1 MTLGQRIQELR
12 KQNQM
17 SQEQLGEQ
25 MGVSRQAISK
35 WESDLTIPEL
45 DKLIALSKLFQ
56 VSLNDLLQVKDE
68 SGKPQPQVV
77 LAPSKGWRVA
87 MAVLAVATAAS
98 LALSGF
104 LGWQMVRQNEQ
115 TQQQIAQ
122 LQEQTASQLDP
133 ATLLA
138 SANYDFDFYASDDS
152 MEAKC
157 TFTVSAAQKVEDL
170 KITLQLIGTDGDV
183 RLEELD
189 FREGTVY
196 SGNFSIKTYKAPY
209 TVTALL
215 ETPGGTYTQPLVR
228 WTSIGQYSW
237 NWEPLWE
244 GITAG

>member
-77 LAPSKGWRVA
+77 LAPSKGWRIA
-87 MAVLAVATAAS
+87 MAVLAVAAAAS

-104 LGWQMVRQNEQ
+104 LGWQNRPSSRSPSCRSRRQVSLIQ
-115 TQQQIAQ
+115 PPCWPQPTM
-122 LQEQTASQLDP
+122 
-133 ATLLA
+133 TL
-138 SANYDFDFYASDDS
+138 
-152 MEAKC
+152 
-157 TFTVSAAQKVEDL
+157 TFMRPT
-170 KITLQLIGTDGDV
+170 
-183 RLEELD
+183 
-189 FREGTVY
+189 
-196 SGNFSIKTYKAPY
+196 
-209 TVTALL
+209 
-215 ETPGGTYTQPLVR
+215 TPWRRNVPLRCPPPRR
-228 WTSIGQYSW
+228 WRT
-237 NWEPLWE
+237 
-244 GITAG
+244 

>member
-35 WESDLTIPEL
+35 WESDLTIPEI
-45 DKLIALSKLFQ
+45 DKLVALSKLFK

-68 SGKPQPQVV
+68 SGGAQPQVV
-77 LAPSKGWRVA
+77 LAPSKGWRIA

-122 LQEQTASQLDP
+122 LQEQMTGQLDP
-133 ATLLA
+133 AALLA
-138 SANYDFDFYASDDS
+138 SANYDFDFDVADPLAVD
-152 MEAKC
+152 C
-157 TFTVSAAQKVEDL
+157 TFTLSAAQKVDNM
-170 KITLQLIGTDGDV
+170 KVTLQLIGAVGEV
-183 RLEELD
+183 QLEELD
-189 FREGTVY
+189 FQGGTVY
-196 SGNFSIKTYKAPY
+196 SGDFSVKTYRAPY
-209 TVTALL
+209 TVTALI

-228 WTSIGQYSW
+228 WNSIGRHSW
-237 NWEPLWE
+237 SWDALWE